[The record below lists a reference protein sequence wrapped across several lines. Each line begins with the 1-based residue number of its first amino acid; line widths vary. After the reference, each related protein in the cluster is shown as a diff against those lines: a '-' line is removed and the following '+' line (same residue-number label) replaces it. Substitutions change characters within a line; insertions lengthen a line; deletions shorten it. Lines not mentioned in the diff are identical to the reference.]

1 MLHPINTQIENL
13 LFEKG
18 ANIVR
23 FVDIGGIPCNQTQ
36 GFEKAVVFC
45 MALSK
50 EFILTVRDGK
60 QIEHDEFVEK
70 EHEADSLA
78 DFLAE
83 HLQQK
88 GYRAYSGSEKSNEQ
102 NGNFD
107 AKTMSSQLPHKTIAR
122 LAGIGYI
129 GKNNLMITE
138 KYGCAFSMCTV
149 LTDAPLETNTP
160 PLVSSKC
167 GDCDVCKQICPGN
180 SILGN
185 KWSEKTG
192 REGVIDVYKCM
203 CALKCMVHCPKT
215 LKYAM
220 QSD

>member
-1 MLHPINTQIENL
+1 MLHTINTQIENL

-18 ANIVR
+18 ADIVR
-23 FVDIGGIPCNQTQ
+23 FVDIGGIPVEQSQ
-36 GFEKAVVFC
+36 GFERAAVFC
-45 MALSK
+45 MPLSK
-50 EFILTVRDGK
+50 EFILAVHDGK
-60 QIEHDEFVEK
+60 KIKYNEFVDK
-70 EHEADSLA
+70 EHKADALA

-83 HLQQK
+83 YLQQK
-88 GYRAYSGSEKSNEQ
+88 GYRAYSGSEKSNEK

-107 AKTMSSQLPHKTIAR
+107 TKTMSSKLPHKTIAK

-138 KYGCAFSMCTV
+138 KYGCAFSMCSV
-149 LTDAPLETNTP
+149 LTNAPFETDKTRP
-160 PLVSSKC
+160 ISSKC
-167 GDCDVCKQICPGN
+167 GDCDLCKQICPGN

-185 KWSEKTG
+185 EWSEKTG
-192 REGVIDVYKCM
+192 REGVIGVHKCM
-203 CALKCMVHCPKT
+203 CALKCMVYCPKT